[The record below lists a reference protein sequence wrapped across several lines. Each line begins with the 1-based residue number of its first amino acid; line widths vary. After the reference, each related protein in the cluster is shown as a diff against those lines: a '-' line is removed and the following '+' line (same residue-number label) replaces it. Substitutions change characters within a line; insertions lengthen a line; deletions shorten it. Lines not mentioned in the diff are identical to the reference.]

1 MPEYGL
7 IGDSSLCCKSS
18 KKRVKRIGCQLQE
31 ELATNDLWY
40 HAVANAGVEKILQM
54 LADTRLKFGTLGIS
68 YFGNDIMYGK
78 IRPQVRCTAYHAKV
92 IDRLQTCVEGGIEF
106 EGSLS
111 TLRFVRFHTTCYQ
124 VRAAWKDLIDLVEEK
139 ADRVVFVVG
148 GSSKCLRPQ
157 ADRWEAEGAMRVCL
171 RLVTAC
177 GCVGVGVQCWM
188 RFWNSA
194 EERS

>member
-54 LADTRLKFGTLGIS
+54 IADTRLKFGTLGIS

-78 IRPQVRCTAYHAKV
+78 IRPQVPCSVYHAQV
-92 IDRLQTCVEGGIEF
+92 IDRLQTCVEGALNLRRRPFNIEIRTVSYNMLP
-106 EGSLS
+106 G
-111 TLRFVRFHTTCYQ
+111 
-124 VRAAWKDLIDLVEEK
+124 
-139 ADRVVFVVG
+139 
-148 GSSKCLRPQ
+148 
-157 ADRWEAEGAMRVCL
+157 
-171 RLVTAC
+171 
-177 GCVGVGVQCWM
+177 
-188 RFWNSA
+188 
-194 EERS
+194 

>member
-7 IGDSSLCCKSS
+7 IGDSSLYCKSS

-54 LADTRLKFGTLGIS
+54 IADTRLKFGTLGIS

-78 IRPQVRCTAYHAKV
+78 IRPQVRCSVYHAQV

-106 EGSLS
+106 EKATFQHRDSYGFIQHVTRLELPGKTSS
-111 TLRFVRFHTTCYQ
+111 TWWRRRPT
-124 VRAAWKDLIDLVEEK
+124 AWCLWWGEAPSAFGRKQI
-139 ADRVVFVVG
+139 VG
-148 GSSKCLRPQ
+148 KLKVLCGF
-157 ADRWEAEGAMRVCL
+157 AYDW
-171 RLVTAC
+171 VTLW
-177 GCVGVGVQCWM
+177 CWM
-188 RFWNSA
+188 WF
-194 EERS
+194 